1 MNRILTSQ
9 ILVFVTCS
17 LFIVAYFVPSEIFL
31 VAQPEDNWVTY
42 PMHISYLG
50 GSSTPQGYN
59 PSQIK
64 TAYGLPSSG
73 GAETTIAII
82 DAYDTPNILTDYTIF
97 SNQFGL
103 PDNNTGNFIVHKMSE
118 TIEINS
124 GWAEETCL
132 DVQWAHAIAPN
143 AKILLVEAVDSYS
156 NSLLSAVDYATSY
169 PGVVA
174 VSMSWGSN
182 ETSSEVYSD
191 YHFNKPGI
199 SFFAASGDDGSGTG
213 PYWPAVSPYVIA
225 VGGTTLN
232 LNPTISETAWSKS
245 GGGIS
250 QFELRPSYQTSY
262 GLNTAYRT
270 IPDVSYNANP
280 ATGVSVSNNS
290 KWITMGG
297 TSAGAPQ
304 WAAIHALGLSVTNTN
319 LYQRAKAAYISYFR
333 DITSG
338 SNGAYTASIGY
349 DNVTGLGS
357 PLTFKFGTS
366 LEVSPTSGPINGPIT
381 LYGLGFTTNSSVNIS
396 YLNPVTSN
404 WVSVINN
411 FTTSTGN
418 FTYPMIAP
426 DLGQNITPG
435 DHQATFDNIIFKARD
450 NMNNRSYNITVP
462 YAEGRRGLTQIS
474 DSIAA
479 LGLFGNNTDF
489 VSTLFVQNG
498 QSIQVSGRWFSP
510 GTASLLWDDTISL
523 GTANIDETGLINAN
537 VQVPTT
543 TAGKHRLTLNDGSG
557 PFYVNLTRLPAVAND
572 YVDGWH
578 TSDITVNLTP
588 DYLMNETFYRIN
600 GGSISNLTSNGQPA
614 ITTEGNN
621 NFLEYWSTWNVYGTG
636 INEIPHVTVQGI
648 KLDKTAPTGDITASI
663 ITTNPPTVTL
673 ALSATDPVSENIQM
687 HFSNDNIS
695 WSNWELFS
703 PIKTWNLLGGDG
715 QKTVFVQFINDAGLS
730 STYSYKLTLETLQS
744 TIIPTQTPTPTQ
756 VPAPTAS
763 PSSSPTLTTIP
774 TLNPTPK
781 SDASSTP
788 TETQT
793 PTSTSIPEAPE
804 WVLILIV
811 LSTLMLVLFFRK
823 KIKIKRLNHED

>member
-1 MNRILTSQ
+1 MQTTK
-9 ILVFVTCS
+9 ILVFVICS
-17 LFIVAYFVPSEIFL
+17 LFITAYSVPNGIL
-31 VAQPEDNWVTY
+31 LAPQPKDAWLTY

-50 GSSTPQGYN
+50 DSSTPQGYN

-64 TAYGLPSSG
+64 NAYSLPSSG

-97 SNQFGL
+97 SDQFGL
-103 PDNNTGNFIVHKMSE
+103 PNNSTGNFIVHKMPG
-118 TIEINS
+118 TIETNS

-132 DVQWAHAIAPN
+132 DVQWAHAIAPD

-182 ETSSEVYSD
+182 ETSREVHSD
-191 YHFNKPGI
+191 YHFTKPGI
-199 SFFAASGDDGSGTG
+199 AFFAASGDDGSGTG
-213 PYWPAVSPYVIA
+213 PYWPAVSPYVVA

-250 QFELRPSYQTSY
+250 KFELRPSYQTNY
-262 GLNTAYRT
+262 GLNTTYRT

-280 ATGVSVSNNS
+280 TSGVSVCNNS

-304 WAAIHALGLSVTNTN
+304 WAAIHALGLSATNTN
-319 LYQRAKAAYISYFR
+319 LYQMAKSSYSSYFR

-357 PLTFKFGTS
+357 PLTFKFGTT
-366 LEVSPTSGPINGPIT
+366 LEVSPSSGPPNGSIT
-381 LYGLGFTTNSSVNIS
+381 LYGLGFTANSSVNIS

-404 WVSVINN
+404 WVPVINN
-411 FTTSTGN
+411 FTTTTGN

-426 DLGQNITPG
+426 DLGQNNTPG
-435 DHQATFDNIIFKARD
+435 DHQAIFDNIIFRARD
-450 NMNNRSYNITVP
+450 NSNNGSYNTTVP
-462 YAEGRRGLTQIS
+462 YSEGRRGLTQLS
-474 DSIAA
+474 DSFAA
-479 LGLFGNNTDF
+479 LGLFGNTTDLD
-489 VSTLFVQNG
+489 STVFVQNG
-498 QSIQVSGRWFSP
+498 QSIVVSGSWFSP
-510 GTASLLWDDTISL
+510 GTAALLWDDTISL
-523 GTANIDETGLINAN
+523 GTASIDGTGLFNAN

-543 TAGKHRLTLNDGSG
+543 TAGKHKLTINDGSG
-557 PFYVNLTRLPAVAND
+557 PFNVNLTRLPAVAND
-572 YVDGWH
+572 YIDGWH

-588 DYLMNETFYRIN
+588 DYPMNETFYRIN
-600 GGSISNLTSNGQPA
+600 GGSINNLTSNGQPI
-614 ITTEGNN
+614 ITTEGSNN
-621 NFLEYWSTWNVYGTG
+621 ILEYWSKWNVYGTG
-636 INEIPHVTVQGI
+636 INETPPVTVPGI
-648 KLDKTAPTGDITASI
+648 KLDKTAPTGDITASS

-673 ALSATDPVSENIQM
+673 ALSATDPASENIQM

-695 WSNWELFS
+695 WSNWEPYAPL
-703 PIKTWNLLGGDG
+703 KTWNLLGGND
-715 QKTVFVQFINDAGLS
+715 QKTVFVQFMDDAGLS
-730 STYSYKLTLETLQS
+730 STYSYKLTLETPQS
-744 TIIPTQTPTPTQ
+744 TTIPTQAPTPTQ
-756 VPAPTAS
+756 VSAPTAS
-763 PSSSPTLTTIP
+763 PSPTSSPTP
-774 TLNPTPK
+774 NPT
-781 SDASSTP
+781 ASPTP

-793 PTSTSIPEAPE
+793 PAPTSIPEAPE
-804 WVLILIV
+804 WVLMLIA
-811 LSTLMLVLFFRK
+811 LSTLMLALLFRR
-823 KIKIKRLNHED
+823 KIK